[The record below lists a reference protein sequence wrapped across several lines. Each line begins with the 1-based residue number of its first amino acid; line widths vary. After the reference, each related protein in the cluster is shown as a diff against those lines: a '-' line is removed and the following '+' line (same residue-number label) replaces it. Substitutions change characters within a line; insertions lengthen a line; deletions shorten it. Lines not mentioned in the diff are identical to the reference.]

1 MFNLI
6 NTVHAQVFSNTL
18 KQNPAIKDI
27 MAKVSDNIVSPIV
40 AVLFLVAFVV
50 FVYGMFEMIS
60 SQDDSDKRK
69 NGKNAILWG
78 VIGMVIMVSVYGI
91 IRLIA
96 NTLGVGDPFI

>member
-1 MFNLI
+1 
-6 NTVHAQVFSNTL
+6 
-18 KQNPAIKDI
+18 